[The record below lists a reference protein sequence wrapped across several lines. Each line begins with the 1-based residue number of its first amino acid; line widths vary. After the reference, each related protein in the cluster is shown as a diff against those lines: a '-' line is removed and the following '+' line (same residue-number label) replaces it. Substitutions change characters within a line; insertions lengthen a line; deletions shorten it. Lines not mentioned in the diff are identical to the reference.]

1 MGDTFWLGLVNLLQ
15 RSADTWGAGC
25 LGPAS
30 GTCGRKNLPV
40 GTVPKG
46 GRKLVACPVV
56 LGMDSGVVF
65 LQQLRMSRGWE
76 EAMSHWIGT
85 TTPADAGMVE
95 FKECLR
101 RLRDGAATDALMHAR
116 RALGV
121 APKNPFYLSYTGLLA
136 AVAEK
141 RFGDAE
147 TLCREAIG
155 VKCNH
160 AQLYLN
166 LAEVYHQAGT
176 DFGSDCHVRER
187 IDFGGARFSDSPGA
201 GADWDAEVAGAF
213 VLASESSGEP
223 DFGAVAAPVV
233 GRSARGVTLGAGP
246 G

>member
-1 MGDTFWLGLVNLLQ
+1 
-15 RSADTWGAGC
+15 
-25 LGPAS
+25 
-30 GTCGRKNLPV
+30 
-40 GTVPKG
+40 
-46 GRKLVACPVV
+46 
-56 LGMDSGVVF
+56 
-65 LQQLRMSRGWE
+65 
-76 EAMSHWIGT
+76 MSHWIGT

-136 AVAEK
+136 AVAER

-166 LAEVYHQAGT
+166 LAEVYHQAGRPSEAIET
-176 DFGSDCHVRER
+176 LEKGLVSAGRDFRIRRALEKLGLRRGS
-187 IDFGGARFSDSPGA
+187 GA
-201 GADWDAEVAGAF
+201 GF
-213 VLASESSGEP
+213 LAP
-223 DFGAVAAPVV
+223 HPP
-233 GRSARGVTLGAGP
+233 L
-246 G
+246 